1 MIRFLHSFLPPQCG
15 GVCVMRRAVRRAL
28 PASGSPPARAA
39 PPRRPPQ
46 RRPARVR
53 GARAGQAGLCFIHSR
68 AARAR
73 RLFSSLHCAPHCRP
87 RGAAR
92 GFRAFSGG
100 GRVRPFVMQLSP
112 SRFKNVLRRAPRGFR
127 SGAAGGACPPAAV
140 PDDRVRRCRRCSTAA
155 APPGAGPCAP
165 CGGRAQREE
174 GTCAGG
180 PYGPGPLRG
189 TNTFILPL
197 RR

>member
-1 MIRFLHSFLPPQCG
+1 
-15 GVCVMRRAVRRAL
+15 MRRAVRRAL

-127 SGAAGGACPPAAV
+127 SGAPVQALQHSRSPARRRAVRAVRRPCPTLGGYMRRRAVWPRPPAR
-140 PDDRVRRCRRCSTAA
+140 DKHFYFAA
-155 APPGAGPCAP
+155 SALMSSLA
-165 CGGRAQREE
+165 
-174 GTCAGG
+174 
-180 PYGPGPLRG
+180 
-189 TNTFILPL
+189 
-197 RR
+197 

>member
-1 MIRFLHSFLPPQCG
+1 
-15 GVCVMRRAVRRAL
+15 MRRAVRRAL

-73 RLFSSLHCAPHCRP
+73 RLFSSLHCAPHCGP

-92 GFRAFSGG
+92 GCRAFSGG
-100 GRVRPFVMQLSP
+100 GGRRVRPFVMQLSP
-112 SRFKNVLRRAPRGFR
+112 SRFKNVLCRAPRGFR
-127 SGAAGGACPPAAV
+127 SGAAGEACPPAAV
-140 PDDRVRRCRRCSTAA
+140 PDDRVRRCRRCGTAA
-155 APPGAGPCAP
+155 APARRRAVRAVRRPCP
-165 CGGRAQREE
+165 TLGGYMRRRAVWPRPP
-174 GTCAGG
+174 ARDKHF
-180 PYGPGPLRG
+180 YFAASAL
-189 TNTFILPL
+189 ISSLA
-197 RR
+197 

>member
-1 MIRFLHSFLPPQCG
+1 MYGNAGLSQRRKRRMLCRCL
-15 GVCVMRRAVRRAL
+15 RRAVRRAL

-112 SRFKNVLRRAPRGFR
+112 SRFKNVLRRAPRGSLVFSLPETGGFLQSSYYTKFLPPLQER
-127 SGAAGGACPPAAV
+127 AGCGIILRAFFPPF
-140 PDDRVRRCRRCSTAA
+140 
-155 APPGAGPCAP
+155 AGRQIPK
-165 CGGRAQREE
+165 GG
-174 GTCAGG
+174 G
-180 PYGPGPLRG
+180 
-189 TNTFILPL
+189 
-197 RR
+197 